1 MAQMN
6 VCMQI
11 FGTHVG
17 ELKHYPTLI
26 FQTPVRYK
34 GQEIKGSRR
43 NTHSIAVNKCRYHE
57 IAGQS

>member
-17 ELKHYPTLI
+17 ELKHILII
-26 FQTPVRYK
+26 FQMPASLQRQ
-34 GQEIKGSRR
+34 GIKGSRR
-43 NTHSIAVNKCRYHE
+43 NTYSIAVNKCRYHE